1 MAGSQKTH
9 STQQAITWT
18 SWLLRIGL
26 AFVFLY
32 AAIASFVRPDD
43 WIGFLPGFATT
54 IVDPKLLLDLF
65 SIAQIVL
72 AVWLLTGWWLRYAA
86 LFAAAMLAGII
97 LANPT
102 QLLLTFR
109 DIGLLFAA
117 VALAILSWHAR
128 SE

>member
-1 MAGSQKTH
+1 MAVTQKTEQ
-9 STQQAITWT
+9 SIVWT

-32 AAIASFVRPDD
+32 AAIASFARPDD
-43 WIGFLPGFATT
+43 WIGFLPGFVTS
-54 IVDPKLLLDLF
+54 IVNAKVLLDLF
-65 SIAQIVL
+65 SLAQIVL

-86 LFAAAMLAGII
+86 LLAAAMLAGII

-117 VALAILSWHAR
+117 LALTTLSWKPTD
-128 SE
+128 